1 MVNLQAPIDPNF
13 PWESPLPCLGLFS
26 EQGKVGLMGSQWE
39 HDQVS
44 IKSIEAMPDRKACL
58 KHKNTWRP
66 KLKLHE
72 ITRHSALDVSLFAW
86 YSDHALAVPARFFS
100 IHWHQSRGATEHNQG
115 WKRKQKIQHT
125 NIFRILNIV
134 RCDEWCMSISTHES
148 CSTCIYPFQ
157 DSSNLPCLTQH
168 LYNQKIRAA
177 AKSKRQKT
185 TPLLCECSP

>member
-1 MVNLQAPIDPNF
+1 MVNLQAPINPNF
-13 PWESPLPCLGLFS
+13 PWESPLPCFCLFS

-39 HDQVS
+39 HYQVS

-58 KHKNTWRP
+58 KHMAHEDQNWNYM
-66 KLKLHE
+66 KLLD
-72 ITRHSALDVSLFAW
+72 IQLLTLDVSLFAW

-100 IHWHQSRGATEHNQG
+100 IHWHQSHFATEHNEG
-115 WKRKQKIQHT
+115 GKRKQKIQHT

-148 CSTCIYPFQ
+148 CSSASILFLTPPKIYPK
-157 DSSNLPCLTQH
+157 TQH

-177 AKSKRQKT
+177 AKSKRSKNHT
-185 TPLLCECSP
+185 FALRM